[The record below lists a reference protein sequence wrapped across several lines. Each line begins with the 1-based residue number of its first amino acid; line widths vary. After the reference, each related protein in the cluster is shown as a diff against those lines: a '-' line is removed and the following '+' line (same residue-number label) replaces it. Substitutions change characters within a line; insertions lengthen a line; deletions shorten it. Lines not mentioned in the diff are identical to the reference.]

1 MRILILSKE
10 ATMPNRDIQEPSH
23 PVVEQMLNSIA
34 GWVTRYRKVL
44 GRTNDLGQCSRDE
57 VMQIAKDLGVSAN
70 ELRELVAKGPH
81 AADLVQKMLVALNV
95 DPKAIANSNPLV
107 MRDLQR
113 LCINCNDKKRCASEL
128 NKGTA
133 AEHFHEF
140 CPNALTL
147 DALFE
152 EKLERR
158 VGNRHH

>member
-1 MRILILSKE
+1 MTNPVS
-10 ATMPNRDIQEPSH
+10 QPSSH
-23 PVVEQMLNSIA
+23 SMVEQMLNSIA
-34 GWVTRYRKVL
+34 DWVNRYREVL

-95 DPKAIANSNPLV
+95 DPKAIAKSNPLV

-113 LCINCNDKKRCASEL
+113 LCINCTDKKRCADEL

-133 AEHFHEF
+133 TAHFHEF

-152 EKLERR
+152 QPASPVK
-158 VGNRHH
+158 H

>member
-1 MRILILSKE
+1 MLSKE
-10 ATMPNRDIQEPSH
+10 ATMPTPESQESSH
-23 PVVEQMLNSIA
+23 SLVEQMLTSIA
-34 GWVTRYRKVL
+34 DWVNRYREVL

-57 VMQIAKDLGVSAN
+57 VMQIAKDLGVSAF

-113 LCINCNDKKRCASEL
+113 LCINCTDKKRCAGEL
-128 NKGTA
+128 KTGTA

-140 CPNALTL
+140 CPNAMTL
-147 DALFE
+147 DVLFE
-152 EKLERR
+152 QKLERR
-158 VGNRHH
+158 LDHRRH

>member
-1 MRILILSKE
+1 
-10 ATMPNRDIQEPSH
+10 MPNRDNEGPRH

-34 GWVTRYRKVL
+34 GWVNRYREVL

-95 DPKAIANSNPLV
+95 DPKAIANSNPQV

-113 LCINCNDKKRCASEL
+113 LCINCEDKKRCASEL
-128 NKGTA
+128 KNRTA
-133 AEHFHEF
+133 AENYHEF

-147 DALFE
+147 DTLFE
-152 EKLERR
+152 QQKQPAK
-158 VGNRHH
+158 H